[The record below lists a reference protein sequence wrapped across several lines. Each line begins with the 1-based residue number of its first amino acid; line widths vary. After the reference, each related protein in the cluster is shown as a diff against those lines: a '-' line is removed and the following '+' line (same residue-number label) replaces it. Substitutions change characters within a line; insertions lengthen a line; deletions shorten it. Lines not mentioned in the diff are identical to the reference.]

1 MKRSLEAQKYELIR
15 AHVLQPE
22 ESPLNQEQ
30 QQMLDRIV
38 SHSKVLDKK
47 PVHKQAVAIHQ
58 AKYPDISRTQ
68 AYQDLRFATRMF
80 NTFYTFEYD
89 FWQTWLINDII
100 TNITECRRKDT
111 HQDRKTIAQEHAN
124 LIRAIGEKP
133 ENLPDPLRNGKHQF
147 YILVNVRN
155 ETLKV
160 DLNNLHKLPA
170 ETLQELN
177 RALFAGGEIT
187 EEQAAEI
194 INS

>member
-1 MKRSLEAQKYELIR
+1 MKRSLEEQKYELIR
-15 AHVLQPE
+15 AHVLQPG

-38 SHSKVLDKK
+38 SLSKVLDKN
-47 PVHKQAVAIHQ
+47 PVQKQAVAIHQ

-100 TNITECRRKDT
+100 ANISECRRKDT

-133 ENLPDPLRNGKHQF
+133 ENLPDPLRNEKHQF

>member
-1 MKRSLEAQKYELIR
+1 MKRSLEEQKYELIR

-22 ESPLNQEQ
+22 QSPLNEEQ
-30 QQMLDRIV
+30 KELLDRIV
-38 SHSKVLDKK
+38 SLSKVLDKNPIQK
-47 PVHKQAVAIHQ
+47 HAVAVHM
-58 AKYPDISRTQ
+58 AKYPQISRTQ
-68 AYQDLRFATRMF
+68 AYQDLRFAARMF
-80 NTFYTFEYD
+80 NTFYTFDYD
-89 FWQTWLINDII
+89 MWQTWIINDIVS
-100 TNITECRRKDT
+100 NILECRKKDT

-133 ENLPDPLRNGKHQF
+133 ENQPDPLRNEKHQF

-187 EEQAAEI
+187 EDQAAEI
-194 INS
+194 ITS

>member
-1 MKRSLEAQKYELIR
+1 MKRSLEEQKYELIR

-22 ESPLNQEQ
+22 ESPLNEEQ

-38 SHSKVLDKK
+38 SLSKVLDKN
-47 PVHKQAVAIHQ
+47 PIQKQAIALHQ
-58 AKYPDISRTQ
+58 AKYPELSRTQ
-68 AYQDLRFATRMF
+68 AYQDMRFATRMF
-80 NTFYTFEYD
+80 NTFYTFNFE

-133 ENLPDPLRNGKHQF
+133 ENLPDPQRNEKHQF

-160 DLNNLHKLPA
+160 DLNQLHKLPA

-177 RALFAGGEIT
+177 RALFAGQEI
-187 EEQAAEI
+187 EEAQAAEI

>member
-1 MKRSLEAQKYELIR
+1 MKRSLEEQKYELIR

-38 SHSKVLDKK
+38 SLSKVLDKN
-47 PVHKQAVAIHQ
+47 PVQKQAVAIHQ

-100 TNITECRRKDT
+100 PNISQCRRKDT

-133 ENLPDPLRNGKHQF
+133 ENLPDPLRNEKHQF

-160 DLNNLHKLPA
+160 DLNSLHKLPA